1 MQAQTGVPAEI
12 IVAIVGRAWCSLY
25 IGGRKKAEIV
35 DRGARLER
43 QVWDRDEAIAHFEAK
58 GESWSAEEEDKFREP
73 IRAQYEKQGNPY
85 YATARLWDDGIID
98 PAGWFD
104 AAGNPLPGTDQ
115 NGKTIV
121 APTPQAT
128 GTVFIVSAPNAD
140 HVSFYQNT
148 LAGFVQN
155 LAVTPAGG
163 SDPTA
168 YPASPWANAL
178 QCDHAY
184 AGPTRHDPVRTG
196 A

>member
-1 MQAQTGVPAEI
+1 VIIRAPILTNNTVNVDFRGTVRGVLDANGNP
-12 IVAIVGRAWCSLY
+12 
-25 IGGRKKAEIV
+25 IGKGVVLNPYAV
-35 DRGARLER
+35 WSTTDSSTGAR
-43 QVWDRDEAIAHFEAK
+43 HF
-58 GESWSAEEEDKFREP
+58 
-73 IRAQYEKQGNPY
+73 
-85 YATARLWDDGIID
+85 DGIID

-163 SDPTA
+163 S
-168 YPASPWANAL
+168 ASFANM
-178 QCDHAY
+178 HAR
-184 AGPTRHDPVRTG
+184 PEIDLINPSLNINN
-196 A
+196 